1 MLPRYKVVFVILGF
15 TLLIAACET
24 DPVIYIDSKPI
35 PVIYGIFDNGD
46 SIHYLKVG
54 RSFGAANDPLESAS
68 VYDSLF
74 FTDLDVKV
82 RLTSDRNPKGTLLEL
97 EKVTEIPKDA
107 GIFHFPGQVLYRFEK
122 HLMMYN
128 GHVVVEVKVPDL
140 PIARAEIEMV
150 RLCSLSTPKVNQQ
163 FIYLVPASP
172 LRVHWSGNPWNEID
186 VAFEFIEDMGNSTFI
201 SKWVHIQ
208 NANYFDS
215 PHEKYREM
223 KITYEEFIRE
233 VLLQIP
239 RDDMVKQTFLGY
251 ISITVLGG
259 DANMVQYKKYLNGY
273 TDFNIQVF
281 SNIENGIGL
290 VASRT
295 SFVRDSLRFDYTT
308 RQTLIKENRL
318 RVLKISKWN

>member
-1 MLPRYKVVFVILGF
+1 
-15 TLLIAACET
+15 
-24 DPVIYIDSKPI
+24 
-35 PVIYGIFDNGD
+35 
-46 SIHYLKVG
+46 
-54 RSFGAANDPLESAS
+54 
-68 VYDSLF
+68 
-74 FTDLDVKV
+74 
-82 RLTSDRNPKGTLLEL
+82 
-97 EKVTEIPKDA
+97 
-107 GIFHFPGQVLYRFEK
+107 
-122 HLMMYN
+122 
-128 GHVVVEVKVPDL
+128 
-140 PIARAEIEMV
+140 
-150 RLCSLSTPKVNQQ
+150 
-163 FIYLVPASP
+163 
-172 LRVHWSGNPWNEID
+172 
-186 VAFEFIEDMGNSTFI
+186 
-201 SKWVHIQ
+201 
-208 NANYFDS
+208 
-215 PHEKYREM
+215 M